1 MLIPLFLCLFHKRHE
16 TEKVIDDINAAGILG
31 FGLEFDGKKWEEA
44 IAVYKNSMRYGPDRA
59 MQHRIFHSISVCS
72 DRLKKAHTA

>member
-1 MLIPLFLCLFHKRHE
+1 M
-16 TEKVIDDINAAGILG
+16 IDDISAAGILG
-31 FGLEFDGKKWEEA
+31 FRLEFNGKKWEEA

-59 MQHRIFHSISVCS
+59 MQYRIYHSISVCS